1 MLLYFKR
8 FKPDLGYAPY
18 LDIVNFLTKKW
29 LSKLRL
35 SVLPIRIQTGRYD
48 KNNTPREQRIC
59 LFYTVPDIEDEFQ
72 VIIKCPC
79 YIDLRN
85 KYIKSASLHFIF

>member
-1 MLLYFKR
+1 M
-8 FKPDLGYAPY
+8 
-18 LDIVNFLTKKW
+18 NFPTRKW

-48 KNNTPREQRIC
+48 RNNTPKEQRIC
-59 LFYTVPDIEDEFQ
+59 LFCTFPDIEDEFH

-79 YIDLRN
+79 YIDLRRN
-85 KYIKSASLHFIF
+85 ILKKCYFTRPSIVSFFER